1 MYNLLVVRYNKLY
14 LCFCLIFL
22 FGWCNMSNKDIDI
35 ANYTYPEMLDV
46 YGVGREFKASV
57 IDEIHAKLRK
67 VREKLPVEYY
77 VFYMKV
83 HRIISM
89 VHQLFIKNVIQDELN
104 LRHIEY
110 YVDKIKSIPDF
121 ESMNQSELFNRLG
134 VLAVTPLVSKEK
146 EKEDHRLPDVV
157 NEESKYPSTPASNK
171 LVDPHLLI
179 NSFHYPV
186 APTNLNSIKRVTQF
200 KNVCF
205 DSSFRHNYYQTS
217 ACNYQYTI
225 PSEIKHVVSMRLA
238 SLELPNTWYLFSRR
252 NKTNYF
258 IMTVTS
264 FDPVQEMDIT
274 EDFKIEI
281 PDGSYD
287 IDTIA
292 TYLNTTY
299 FYNSGNNN
307 ALSLFIFVVNE
318 NTFKATIAFYSG
330 VNSTNASFSLC
341 FLDDLNHNIMNTF
354 GWIMGFRLANYYNI
368 TDGAGITSEGMFDAA
383 GDQYLYVAINDY
395 QKNNNAVNMVCF
407 DNSVMEEDIIG
418 KIPITTG
425 KLSIVITESN
435 SLVKTRRY
443 NGPVNIRN
451 LHIRLMDKFGDVLD
465 LNNMDFS
472 FTLEFEIL
480 YEKFNFQD
488 MR

>member
-1 MYNLLVVRYNKLY
+1 MT
-14 LCFCLIFL
+14 
-22 FGWCNMSNKDIDI
+22 NKDINI

-46 YGVGREFKASV
+46 FGVGREYKASV
-57 IDEIHAKLRK
+57 IEEIDAKLRK

-77 VFYMKV
+77 VFYLKV
-83 HRIISM
+83 HRVIWM
-89 VHQLFIKNVIQDELN
+89 VHQLFIKNVIQDEHN

-110 YVDKIKSIPDF
+110 YVDKIKSVPDF
-121 ESMNQSELFNRLG
+121 ETMNTAELFNRLG
-134 VLAVTPLVSKEK
+134 VLAVTPLVEKPPLEK
-146 EKEDHRLPDVV
+146 EKTPRSYEII
-157 NEESKYPSTPASNK
+157 NEESKYPNNEASNR

-179 NSFHYPV
+179 NSFPYPI

-205 DSSFRHNYYQTS
+205 DSTFRRDYYQTS
-217 ACNYQYTI
+217 SCNYQYTI
-225 PSEIKHVVSMRLA
+225 PSEIKNVVSMRLA
-238 SLELPNTWYLFSRR
+238 SLELPNTWYIFSRR
-252 NKTNYF
+252 NRTNYF
-258 IMTVTS
+258 IMTVTE
-264 FDPVQEMDIT
+264 FDPNQEIDIT
-274 EDFKIEI
+274 TDYKIEI

-299 FYNSGNNN
+299 FYNSGNTN

-318 NTFKATIAFYSG
+318 NTFKTTIAFYSG
-330 VNSTNASFSLC
+330 TNSTNVSFSLC
-341 FLDDLNHNIMNTF
+341 FVDDLNHNIMNTF

-383 GDQYLYVAINDY
+383 GDRYLYVAINDY
-395 QKNNNAVNMVCF
+395 QKNNNALNMVCF

-418 KIPITTG
+418 KVPITTG
-425 KLSIVITESN
+425 KLSIIITESN
-435 SLVKTRRY
+435 TLVKTRRY

-451 LHIRLMDKFGDVLD
+451 LHIRLLDKFGDVLD